1 MLREVSEIGGA
12 PGIAFQS
19 YFFDGFNWRSGAWR
33 LLPHLEITQKE
44 SFGKRYKGILMDLA
58 LSWTS
63 RSKAARNFAFLRAA
77 LFREVSEI
85 GGAPGIAFQSYD
97 FDGFNWRSGAWRLLS
112 PFGDHTKGILWKAL
126 QRDSIGPRLWTSR
139 SKAARNFAFL
149 RAALLRE
156 VSLVPP
162 LSHLHLMHRAQD
174 SRVPLRSHP
183 FILCTGH
190 RIHDSLHS
198 SSSLCTGHRIVQIL
212 PDHARLSYAQGK
224 GFTSS
229 AWSLPR
235 SYAQGTGF
243 TSSAPVFHPMHSAQ
257 DTLAPV

>member
-1 MLREVSEIGGA
+1 
-12 PGIAFQS
+12 
-19 YFFDGFNWRSGAWR
+19 
-33 LLPHLEITQKE
+33 
-44 SFGKRYKGILMDLA
+44 MDLA

-63 RSKAARNFAFLRAA
+63 RSKAAH
-77 LFREVSEI
+77 
-85 GGAPGIAFQSYD
+85 FQSYY
-97 FDGFNWRSGAWRLLS
+97 FDGFNWRSGAWRPLLS
-112 PFGDHTKGILWKAL
+112 FGDHTKGILWKAL

>member
-1 MLREVSEIGGA
+1 M
-12 PGIAFQS
+12 
-19 YFFDGFNWRSGAWR
+19 
-33 LLPHLEITQKE
+33 
-44 SFGKRYKGILMDLA
+44 
-58 LSWTS
+58 
-63 RSKAARNFAFLRAA
+63 
-77 LFREVSEI
+77 
-85 GGAPGIAFQSYD
+85 
-97 FDGFNWRSGAWRLLS
+97 
-112 PFGDHTKGILWKAL
+112 
-126 QRDSIGPRLWTSR
+126 WTSR

-257 DTLAPV
+257 DTLCASVVAKVVRRPRSEVSERHRAGSWVWVVAKSRLEIW

>member
-1 MLREVSEIGGA
+1 MKTHHFLIQTFRTSAPARMLNPSKTNGFSTFLSNGA
-12 PGIAFQS
+12 SRATFALTS
-19 YFFDGFNWRSGAWR
+19 NCFNNVCAPARATI
-33 LLPHLEITQKE
+33 PCK
-44 SFGKRYKGILMDLA
+44 KGHAGHM
-58 LSWTS
+58 
-63 RSKAARNFAFLRAA
+63 RAA
-77 LFREVSEI
+77 AALLREVSEI

-149 RAALLRE
+149 RVLWE

-190 RIHDSLHS
+190 RIHDSE
-198 SSSLCTGHRIVQIL
+198 IL
-212 PDHARLSYAQGK
+212 PNKL
-224 GFTSS
+224 
-229 AWSLPR
+229 
-235 SYAQGTGF
+235 
-243 TSSAPVFHPMHSAQ
+243 
-257 DTLAPV
+257 